1 MVKKSIA
8 DLAYEIL
15 EENHRPMHYRK
26 ITEELM
32 KVKEIKAENPHHDVN
47 ASMGVD
53 QRFIR
58 YQRGIWG
65 LVKWKYREA
74 HLPYTLTS
82 YCLRNGTI
90 FLTSYLKPYF
100 SWSRDDRNVEV
111 IFVDIDGE
119 EISILVN
126 YRQKRIFGLKEWFKK
141 RKLDVNDTLY
151 IGLIDEN
158 KRKYFIIAEK
168 DIRLDT
174 EKDIGDTIYQ
184 ILKEEGKPLS
194 YSQIYA
200 SIIKQDPNHRGL
212 FDEYIQSTLRND
224 LRFVKINKER
234 WELFEWL
241 KETEQLCLNLLHAG
255 SVKDFQFSLKQCF
268 EFLGYKTEWF
278 VNHRQRLLVAR
289 AALDYKSYSF
299 LITGLPKDYNMNMI
313 RAIDWPGI
321 KKIKEN
327 MNIDS
332 VILFSEKFSFKELIE
347 RASEEGIQL
356 YELSILTDI
365 IKEHQRLPF
374 SLFELRIAFS
384 PMHQPGNNIHKLMEI
399 RNKQWKEWTLI
410 REIIHILQMAR
421 VKNSY
426 IDINSLI
433 KGLSTSGKSYDANT
447 IEQGRVKKIIE
458 QLSQE
463 PFRLIELSES
473 GNIILAYQD
482 SLANKKI
489 NLLFQFIMNSRNYD
503 IGDDGENN

>member
-1 MVKKSIA
+1 M
-8 DLAYEIL
+8 
-15 EENHRPMHYRK
+15 
-26 ITEELM
+26 
-32 KVKEIKAENPHHDVN
+32 
-47 ASMGVD
+47 
-53 QRFIR
+53 
-58 YQRGIWG
+58 
-65 LVKWKYREA
+65 
-74 HLPYTLTS
+74 
-82 YCLRNGTI
+82 
-90 FLTSYLKPYF
+90 
-100 SWSRDDRNVEV
+100 
-111 IFVDIDGE
+111 
-119 EISILVN
+119 
-126 YRQKRIFGLKEWFKK
+126 
-141 RKLDVNDTLY
+141 
-151 IGLIDEN
+151 
-158 KRKYFIIAEK
+158 II
-168 DIRLDT
+168 
-174 EKDIGDTIYQ
+174 TIYQ
-184 ILKEEGKPLS
+184 ILKEEGEPLS

-200 SIIKQDPNHRGL
+200 SIIKQDPNHQGL

-234 WELFEWL
+234 WGLFEWL

-278 VNHRQRLLVAR
+278 ADHRQRLLVAR

-299 LITGLPKDYNMNMI
+299 LVTGLPKDYNMNMI

-321 KKIKEN
+321 RKIKEN

-332 VILFSEKFSFKELIE
+332 VILFSENFSVKELIE

-356 YELSILTDI
+356 YELSIFTDI

-384 PMHQPGNNIHKLMEI
+384 PMHQPVNNIHKLMEI
-399 RNKQWKEWTLI
+399 RSKQWEEWTLI

-433 KGLSTSGKSYDANT
+433 KGLSISGKSYDANT
-447 IEQGRVKKIIE
+447 IDQGRVKKIIE

-489 NLLFQFIMNSRNYD
+489 NLLFQFIMNLRNYD